1 MNANQMKHAAN
12 LAEWKQRIMDCRA
25 SGISVR
31 AWCEGKQV
39 SPSTYYRWERE
50 LFGRIKKM
58 DTEGAAEPLACEALL
73 LSPHHDL
80 VEVPLDEPTCA
91 TMTPPDHTGFC
102 PVAVIRIGQME
113 LSLTNAVSAKL
124 MKQIKELIPD
134 AE

>member
-12 LAEWKQRIMDCRA
+12 LAEWKQRIVDCRA
-25 SGISVR
+25 SGLSVR

-50 LFGRIKKM
+50 LFGGIKKT
-58 DTEGAAEPLACEALL
+58 DTGDVAEPLACEALL
-73 LSPHHDL
+73 PSPHHDL
-80 VEVPLDEPTCA
+80 VEVPLDEPICA
-91 TMTPPDHTGFC
+91 TMTPSDHTGFC
-102 PVAVIRIGQME
+102 PVAVIRIGQLE

>member
-25 SGISVR
+25 SGLSVR
-31 AWCEGKQV
+31 ACCEGKQV
-39 SPSTYYRWERE
+39 SPSTYYRWERK
-50 LFGRIKKM
+50 LFGRIKKA
-58 DTEGAAEPLACEALL
+58 DTEGAEKLSACEALL
-73 LSPHHDL
+73 PSPHHDL
-80 VEVPLDEPTCA
+80 VEVPLDEPICA

-102 PVAVIRIGQME
+102 PVAVIRIGQMA
-113 LSLTNAVSAKL
+113 LSLTNAVSSKL

>member
-12 LAEWKQRIMDCRA
+12 LAEWKQRIVDCRA
-25 SGISVR
+25 SGLSVR

-50 LFGRIKKM
+50 IFGRIKKPSA
-58 DTEGAAEPLACEALL
+58 DETAEPLACEDLL
-73 LSPHHDL
+73 PSSHHDL

-91 TMTPPDHTGFC
+91 TMTPTDHTGFC
-102 PVAVIRIGQME
+102 PVAVIRVGQME